1 MSEDLE
7 ILREEAEE
15 KMNNAISHL
24 SRELTKFRAGKANP
38 QMVDGVM
45 VEYYGTM
52 APLSQ
57 VSNINTPDARTI
69 VIQPWEKSMLG
80 VIEKAILAANLGF
93 NPQNDGSVIR
103 INVPQLT
110 EERRKD
116 LVKKVRSEGES
127 AKVSVRNVRREVI
140 DSAKK
145 LEKEGVPEDD
155 VKAFEKDVQDLTDKF
170 TEKVDKLLKAK
181 EEDIMSI

>member
-1 MSEDLE
+1 MSEDLD

-24 SRELTKFRAGKANP
+24 SRELAKFRAGKANP
-38 QMVDGVM
+38 QMVEGVM
-45 VEYYGTM
+45 VEYYGTN

-57 VSNINTPDARTI
+57 VSNINTPDPRTI

-116 LVKKVRSEGES
+116 LVKKVRSEGEA

-140 DSAKK
+140 DSDKK

-155 VKAFEKDVQDLTDKF
+155 VKAFEKDIQELTNKF
-170 TEKVDKLLKAK
+170 TEKVYKLLKSK

>member
-57 VSNINTPDARTI
+57 VSNINTPDPRTI

>member
-38 QMVDGVM
+38 QMVEGVM

-57 VSNINTPDARTI
+57 VSNINTPDPRTI